1 MDLNRFAR
9 RVAIDDTTSPLNRI
23 LFFPFAAVGT
33 SRFSE
38 GHGFLDLLFINEQSS
53 GHPFD
58 DGAYKRS
65 MA

>member
-1 MDLNRFAR
+1 
-9 RVAIDDTTSPLNRI
+9 
-23 LFFPFAAVGT
+23 PFAAVGA